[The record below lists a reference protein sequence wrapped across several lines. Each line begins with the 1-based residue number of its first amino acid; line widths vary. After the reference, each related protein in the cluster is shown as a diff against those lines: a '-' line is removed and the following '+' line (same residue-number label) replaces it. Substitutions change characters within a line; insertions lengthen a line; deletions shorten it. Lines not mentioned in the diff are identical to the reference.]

1 MIVNGIIY
9 RYRTGIPWRD
19 LPRERYGPWQTVWK
33 RHRSYARRGV
43 WDCVLSQVVAQA
55 DSAGKVDWTVSIDAT
70 INRAHQHAT
79 NTTRPDQ
86 DTGASSNYKN
96 SPLGEDEPAG
106 HGIGRSRGGLTT
118 KIHQVVDGN
127 GRPLAMVVTGGQ
139 RNDGAMMQDTLKDIY
154 VPRPTGRPR
163 TTPDT
168 VMADRGYTS
177 GVNRE
182 YLRDHHVKAVIPQ
195 KKNEIASRKK
205 KGSKGGHPPAF
216 DAEAYKG
223 RNVVER
229 SFNSVKQ
236 WRGLATRYDKLAVT
250 YRSATVLH
258 AILQWLQI

>member
-1 MIVNGIIY
+1 
-9 RYRTGIPWRD
+9 
-19 LPRERYGPWQTVWK
+19 
-33 RHRSYARRGV
+33 
-43 WDCVLSQVVAQA
+43 
-55 DSAGKVDWTVSIDAT
+55 
-70 INRAHQHAT
+70 
-79 NTTRPDQ
+79 
-86 DTGASSNYKN
+86 
-96 SPLGEDEPAG
+96 
-106 HGIGRSRGGLTT
+106 
-118 KIHQVVDGN
+118 
-127 GRPLAMVVTGGQ
+127 MVVTGGQ
-139 RNDGAMMQDTLKDIY
+139 HNDGAMMQDTLKDIY

-195 KKNEIASRKK
+195 KKNEIASQKK
-205 KGSKGGHPPAF
+205 KGSKGGRPPAF

-236 WRGLATRYDKLAVT
+236 WRGLATRYDKFALT